1 MSCEWLRS
9 RVGQKILTKV
19 EIPRYMCVCV
29 CLFLF
34 IHIENTHWGIYYE
47 SPHKDRSVLVPACGW
62 VCALPKSR
70 CSRFQRPVW
79 LLFGSLDF
87 VNVDS
92 VSAWSSFMSPLRDS
106 KGNPAMLASLDRRL
120 GNNTLPAHPLP
131 FLYLQFEVY
140 NKKKK
145 GCAAPLL

>member
-1 MSCEWLRS
+1 M
-9 RVGQKILTKV
+9 VKV
-19 EIPRYMCVCV
+19 KSWAKNPHKGRDTTIYVCVCV

-92 VSAWSSFMSPLRDS
+92 VSA
-106 KGNPAMLASLDRRL
+106 
-120 GNNTLPAHPLP
+120 
-131 FLYLQFEVY
+131 
-140 NKKKK
+140 
-145 GCAAPLL
+145 